1 VVISASIVLD
11 RSVTQVN
18 QKVRAVCTIS
28 NSGAN
33 PVTILNAVPKAKST
47 AEMYANQAT
56 PIALAKIICPVIIP
70 AGGSN
75 TLVWDTMFMQ
85 PNPTTTYD
93 SPAVQSPYNITCLL
107 YGDDGSITEPT
118 TQTVSIQPNSNY
130 L

>member
-1 VVISASIVLD
+1 MAISASIVLD

-33 PVTILNAVPKAKST
+33 PVTILNAVSKSKST
-47 AEMYANQAT
+47 AELYSQQANCV
-56 PIALAKIICPVIIP
+56 ALGKIIANVVIP

-75 TLVWDTMFMQ
+75 TLVWDTMLMQ

-93 SPAVQSPYNITCLL
+93 SPAAQSTYNIGCLL
-107 YGDDGSITEPT
+107 YGDDGSITDPT
-118 TQTVSIQPNSNY
+118 PQTVTIQPASNY

>member
-1 VVISASIVLD
+1 MAISASIVLD

-18 QKVRAVCTIS
+18 QKVRALCTVS

-33 PVTILNAVPKAKST
+33 PVTIINAVPKAKST

-56 PIALAKIICPVIIP
+56 SIAYAQIISGVVIP

-93 SPAVQSPYNITCLL
+93 TPATQSAYNITCLL
-107 YGDDGSITEPT
+107 YGDDGSITEPA
-118 TQTVSIQPNSNY
+118 TQTVTIQPNSNY
-130 L
+130 A